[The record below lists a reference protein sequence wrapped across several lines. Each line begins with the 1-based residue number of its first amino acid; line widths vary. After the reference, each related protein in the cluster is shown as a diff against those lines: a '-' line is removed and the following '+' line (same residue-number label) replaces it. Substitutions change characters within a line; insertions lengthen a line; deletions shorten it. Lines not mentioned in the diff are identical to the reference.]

1 MNHFKMS
8 KVFNI
13 TPKWWNFAKSGHT
26 GWNRERERE
35 REGFLE
41 ELAEEGARIGCQT
54 DNNSVLECRARITN
68 KQMSAS
74 IWWVKSVSRYTH
86 CYCHFPFDDDQSGKA
101 RFSANL
107 GQLLAEVDRV
117 VSQVSDERDPLQRH
131 ALGAQQ
137 ILLELHQ
144 GSSGINS
151 IKLYSSVIRGGPQGR
166 TYL

>member
-1 MNHFKMS
+1 M
-8 KVFNI
+8 
-13 TPKWWNFAKSGHT
+13 
-26 GWNRERERE
+26 RES
-35 REGFLE
+35 
-41 ELAEEGARIGCQT
+41 Q
-54 DNNSVLECRARITN
+54 TN
-68 KQMSAS
+68 KCQPQSDGL
-74 IWWVKSVSRYTH
+74 KVSQDIHTAIDIVFFY
-86 CYCHFPFDDDQSGKA
+86 DDQSGKA